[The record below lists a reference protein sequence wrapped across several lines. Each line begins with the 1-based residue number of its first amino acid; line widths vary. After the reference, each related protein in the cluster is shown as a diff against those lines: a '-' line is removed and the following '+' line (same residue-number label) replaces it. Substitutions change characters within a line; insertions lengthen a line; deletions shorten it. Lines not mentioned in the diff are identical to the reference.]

1 MLSHLQQYILEEC
14 ALRGG
19 GISRRLLHSNYQ
31 ASRSR
36 SRADNYKKII
46 TQSIER
52 LIERG
57 FLVGYGR
64 KTREKLFI
72 DKIRLTA
79 AGRPALAKLRQRQQP
94 RLPLRRQMTRGVTLE
109 PAKGGR

>member
-1 MLSHLQQYILEEC
+1 MLSHLQQYILDEC

-19 GISRRLLHSNYQ
+19 GISRRLLDSNYES
-31 ASRSR
+31 SRSR
-36 SRADNYKKII
+36 SREENYKKII
-46 TQSIER
+46 TQSVER

-57 FLVGYGR
+57 LLVGYGR

-79 AGRPALAKLRQRQQP
+79 AGRLVLAKLRQRQQP
-94 RLPLRRQMTRGVTLE
+94 HLPLHRQTKNA
-109 PAKGGR
+109 PSKN

>member
-1 MLSHLQQYILEEC
+1 MLSRLQQYILDEC

-19 GISRRLLHSNYQ
+19 GLGRRLLDANYE

-36 SRADNYKKII
+36 ASEENYKKII

-57 FLVGYGR
+57 LLVGYGR

-79 AGRPALAKLRQRQQP
+79 VGRRVLENLRRRKQL
-94 RLPLRRQMTRGVTLE
+94 RLPLHRQTKN
-109 PAKGGR
+109 ASSKN

>member
-1 MLSHLQQYILEEC
+1 MLSRLQQYILEEC
-14 ALRGG
+14 VLRGG
-19 GISRRLLHSNYQ
+19 GISRRLLDSNYED
-31 ASRSR
+31 SRSR
-36 SRADNYKKII
+36 SREDNYKKII

-79 AGRPALAKLRQRQQP
+79 AGRRVLENLRRRKQL
-94 RLPLRRQMTRGVTLE
+94 RLPI
-109 PAKGGR
+109 K